1 MSGAPGGRGKGQA
14 RMGQRGQLQ
23 LGAGPAGAS
32 RASAAAAEGSSSLL
46 AFAAVRLTL
55 PCLLNPP
62 SPLYFS
68 YIIDGSTDPDAVAF
82 LEQAQCQL
90 GVHVF
95 RSAANLSELA
105 ELMTRLLKS
114 LTMAADFL
122 LKLDTGAAG
131 GGPGW
136 AGAAG
141 GARRCRP

>member
-1 MSGAPGGRGKGQA
+1 
-14 RMGQRGQLQ
+14 MGQRGQLQ